1 MVAKFV
7 STDTTIKRTNRMIAF
22 TKTLAWLWFLG
33 LVAAAPNESESAGD
47 PAAAAQGDEADVE
60 SVALSLP
67 ALDFGGSDVP
77 GGTTTDT
84 VVPPDRLRWHV
95 PDPDAERQGILDM
108 LAKAQRDGD
117 KTIAGQIARVLER
130 VDTIRRPDQQ
140 LHLTLEDALRR
151 ALETNYAIQIVR
163 YNPAIETTRV
173 VEAEAAFDALFFT
186 NITKNNVDRPSG
198 SQLEATDIDAFTSS
212 YGIRK
217 VLPTGMSVRGSYELN
232 RTKSGLS
239 FQQIN
244 PQYTSNFIFEMRQ
257 PLLRGFGIDF
267 NRSIIMIAKNDRLIG
282 DQTFR
287 RQVRDTLRQVEEFY
301 WRLVQARRDVVISA
315 RLLGEYE
322 TIYDYLVARQ
332 AFDITPVQ
340 ISATK
345 ANLEQSRAEFV
356 RRRAAVFDA
365 EDRLAAAMNSEDL
378 DLADDI
384 EIIPD
389 DIPQLHR
396 IVVDRLAEVQAALDN
411 RQEIKEQ
418 ELRVANAKIAVGRAK
433 NGELPRFDLT
443 FRQTYDGLG
452 KSADRSFDELTRG
465 NFIEYFIG
473 VEFEMPIGN
482 RGPRAAHQR
491 SRLQHAQAVASLKKV
506 FEDVILDVN
515 LTTRAMTT
523 AYDQIGPSFEAAEA
537 RVKEVDSI
545 VARAERKDINT
556 LNSELGARQSLANAR
571 RAMVLTMVEY
581 NIAIIDLERA
591 KGTLLNYNNVVI
603 PEDVD

>member
-1 MVAKFV
+1 M
-7 STDTTIKRTNRMIAF
+7 SAF
-22 TKTLAWLWFLG
+22 TTTLAWLWFSG
-33 LVAAAPNESESAGD
+33 FVTATPNESELAGD
-47 PAAAAQGDEADVE
+47 PATAAQKIEAEADTA
-60 SVALSLP
+60 ALNRP
-67 ALDFGGSDVP
+67 ALDLGGGDVP
-77 GGTTTDT
+77 GGSIADT
-84 VVPPDRLRWHV
+84 LIPPDRLRWHV
-95 PDPDAERQGILDM
+95 PDPEADRPWALGVVAEAELAGNKTLAEQG
-108 LAKAQRDGD
+108 K
-117 KTIAGQIARVLER
+117 RVLER
-130 VDTIRRPDQQ
+130 MDTIRRPDQQ
-140 LHLTLEDALRR
+140 IHLTLQDALRR
-151 ALETNYAIQIVR
+151 ALETNYAIRIVR

-186 NITKNNVDRPSG
+186 NIAKNNIDRPSG
-198 SQLEATDIDAFTSS
+198 NQLEATDIDAFTSS

-244 PQYTSNFIFEMRQ
+244 PQYTSNFVFEMRQ
-257 PLLRGFGIDF
+257 PMLRGFGIDF
-267 NRSIIMIAKNDRLIG
+267 NRSIIMLAKNDRLIS

-301 WRLVQARRDVVISA
+301 WRLVFARRDVVISA

-322 TIYDYLVARQ
+322 TILDWLVARQ
-332 AFDITPVQ
+332 TFDITPVQ

-345 ANLEQSRAEFV
+345 ANLEQTKAEFV

-365 EDRLAAAMNSEDL
+365 EDRLSAAMNSDDV

-384 EIIPD
+384 EIIPND
-389 DIPQLHR
+389 VPLLHR
-396 IVVDRLAEVQAALDN
+396 FEVDRLAEVQIALDN

-418 ELRVANAKIAVGRAK
+418 ELRVANAEILVGRAK

-443 FRQTYDGLG
+443 FRSTSDGLG
-452 KSADRSFDELTRG
+452 TNADSSFDELTR
-465 NFIEYFIG
+465 NKYIVYFIG
-473 VEFEMPIGN
+473 VEFEVPIGN

-491 SRLQHAQAVASLKKV
+491 SRLQHAQAVATLRKV

-556 LNSELGARQSLANAR
+556 LENELGARQSLAGAR
-571 RAMVLTMVEY
+571 RAMILAMVEY

-591 KGTLLNYNNVVI
+591 KGTLLTYNNVVI
-603 PEDVD
+603 PSEDK

>member
-1 MVAKFV
+1 
-7 STDTTIKRTNRMIAF
+7 
-22 TKTLAWLWFLG
+22 
-33 LVAAAPNESESAGD
+33 
-47 PAAAAQGDEADVE
+47 
-60 SVALSLP
+60 
-67 ALDFGGSDVP
+67 
-77 GGTTTDT
+77 
-84 VVPPDRLRWHV
+84 
-95 PDPDAERQGILDM
+95 
-108 LAKAQRDGD
+108 
-117 KTIAGQIARVLER
+117 
-130 VDTIRRPDQQ
+130 
-140 LHLTLEDALRR
+140 
-151 ALETNYAIQIVR
+151 
-163 YNPAIETTRV
+163 

-186 NITKNNVDRPSG
+186 NIAKNNIDRPSG
-198 SQLEATDIDAFTSS
+198 NQLEATDLDLFTSS

-217 VLPTGMSVRGSYELN
+217 VLPTGMSVRGSYELS
-232 RTKSGLS
+232 RTKSGIS

-257 PLLRGFGIDF
+257 PMLRGFGIDY
-267 NRSIIMIAKNDRLIG
+267 NRSFIMLAKNDRRIG

-301 WRLVQARRDVVISA
+301 WRLVFARRDVVISA

-340 ISATK
+340 IAATR
-345 ANLEQSRAEFV
+345 ANLEQSKAEFV

-365 EDRLAAAMNSEDL
+365 EDRLSAAMNSQDV

-384 EIIPD
+384 ELIPD
-389 DIPQLHR
+389 DVPQLHR
-396 IVVDRLAEVQAALDN
+396 FEVDRLAEVQTALDN

-418 ELRVANAKIAVGRAK
+418 EIRVDNAKILVGRAK

-452 KSADRSFDELTRG
+452 TNADSSFDELTRG

-473 VEFEMPIGN
+473 VEFEVPIGN
-482 RGPRAAHQR
+482 RGPRAAHHR
-491 SRLQHAQAVASLKKV
+491 SRLQYNQAIATLRRV
-506 FEDVILDVN
+506 FEEVILDVN
-515 LTTRAMTT
+515 LTTRAMST

-571 RAMVLTMVEY
+571 RAMILAMVEY

-603 PEDVD
+603 PTDIE